1 MKTKLVL
8 WASNTANAGT
18 DNPESQKVL
27 VALELLPQDNKVKS
41 WTIEGAEATDELY
54 KTLMDKWRKDEAITF
69 PSGSVE
75 TENELSASGSLL
87 PESLEADNKD
97 LLKRSHTEW
106 LFIVLSNKLYQAY
119 QGELDVLQANV
130 ESLETYNKSVWD
142 TMKDFWDKV
151 QTQINEQNI
160 FREHSE
166 ALRERTNSLFAK
178 LKDLRSLEDS
188 AFEIE
193 SRKNFDEVSAQI
205 NKIEAELETAQDTF
219 ALFEALKNI
228 QKDFK
233 NIKLSRTLR
242 TELWTK
248 LDDAFKAVKN
258 KRTPTTPV
266 NNAANET
273 RLIRRIEGL
282 REAIAKM
289 QESIARDEKEI
300 GFINQRL
307 GGATVLPNSVGNQL
321 ETQLREVRTKLVQ
334 ERIDSKNVKLEDM
347 FQTLKD
353 LEVRLQKNLA
363 KKATEE
369 ETTVE
374 ENVNSDATEVDIQNI

>member
-8 WASNTANAGT
+8 WATNTAVAASE
-18 DNPESQKVL
+18 NPESQKVL
-27 VALELLPQDNKVKS
+27 VALELLPQENKVKS
-41 WTIEGAEATDELY
+41 WTIEGAEATDEFY
-54 KTLMDKWRKDEAITF
+54 KMLMDKWRKDETVSF
-69 PSGSVE
+69 PSNTIEAES
-75 TENELSASGSLL
+75 ELSASGNLL
-87 PESLEADNKD
+87 PESLDADNKD

-119 QGELDVLQANV
+119 QGELDELQAQV
-130 ESLETYNKSVWD
+130 ESLQAYSKSTWD
-142 TMKDFWDKV
+142 TMKDFWDKI

-166 ALRERTNSLFAK
+166 ALRERTNGLFAK

-188 AFEIE
+188 AFELE
-193 SRKNFDEVSAQI
+193 SRKNFDEVAGQI
-205 NKIEAELETAQDTF
+205 AKIETELESAQDTF
-219 ALFEALKNI
+219 GLFEALKNI

-242 TELWTK
+242 SELWTK

-258 KRTPTTPV
+258 KRTPSTPV
-266 NNAANET
+266 NTAANET

-289 QESIARDEKEI
+289 QESISRDEKEI

-307 GGATVLPNSVGNQL
+307 GANVLPNSVGNQL

-353 LEVRLQKNLA
+353 LEVRMQKSLA
-363 KKATEE
+363 KKANEE
-369 ETTVE
+369 ENSVE
-374 ENVNSDATEVDIQNI
+374 ENVASDASTEADIHNI

>member
-8 WASNTANAGT
+8 WATKTANAAAET
-18 DNPESQKVL
+18 PESQKVL
-27 VALELLPQDNKVKS
+27 VALELLPQENKVKS
-41 WTIEGAEATDELY
+41 WTIDGEQANVDFY
-54 KTLMDKWRKDEAITF
+54 KTLMENWRKDEAITF
-69 PSGSVE
+69 P
-75 TENELSASGSLL
+75 ENTVIAEYELSASGSLL
-87 PESLEADNKD
+87 PESIDAENKD

-119 QGELDVLQANV
+119 QGELDELQSQV
-130 ESLETYNKSVWD
+130 ESLETYNKSIWD

-160 FREHSE
+160 FRDHSE
-166 ALRERTNSLFAK
+166 SLRERTNSLFAK
-178 LKDLRSLEDS
+178 LKDLRALEDS
-188 AFEIE
+188 AFEKE

-205 NKIEAELETAQDTF
+205 DKIEAELETAQDTF
-219 ALFEALKNI
+219 GLFEALKNI

-242 TELWTK
+242 SELWTK
-248 LDDAFKAVKN
+248 LDDAFKSVKN
-258 KRTPTTPV
+258 KRNPNAV
-266 NNAANET
+266 AANPANEN
-273 RLIRRIEGL
+273 RLVKRIEGL

-300 GFINQRL
+300 NFVNQRL
-307 GGATVLPNSVGNQL
+307 GGNATTTNVGNQL
-321 ETQLREVRTKLVQ
+321 ETQLREVRTKLIQ

-353 LEVRLQKNLA
+353 LEARHQKALA

-369 ETTVE
+369 EQVVE
-374 ENVNSDATEVDIQNI
+374 ENVGNDEANIQNV